1 MSFGYIDKSA
11 YDTDD
16 SHRLVINQTCFSD
29 AIVFSYWNKLFLS
42 LIFAYHTP
50 LTWEKQMKKANS

>member
-1 MSFGYIDKSA
+1 MTIIVKIHLLSLLRNLILFMSFGYIDKSA

-29 AIVFSYWNKLFLS
+29 AIVFSY
-42 LIFAYHTP
+42 
-50 LTWEKQMKKANS
+50 